1 MGNDVTDAGD
11 KFRKLSQQL
20 VAAGDEVVGELER
33 MAASLHKACQER
45 DEWRRR
51 CEPFCDELEQLRQ
64 QLATSREEWA
74 DERKRRIE
82 WQDTAY
88 AAFRLIDAINGNVL
102 NRNHVTADT
111 CSSQVVKARVK
122 LRTLLARRAALED
135 SFALID
141 RLTQEEGCSVT
152 LLGANPEFDGPDYAV
167 LCSGEWTGWHE
178 ERYEGATLNDALRAA
193 ADAKSSRLPE
203 NYPPRVQQTAG
214 LAIDAGV
221 GSGKFT
227 ATNQPPLSAVL
238 RVKDD
243 KNV

>member
-1 MGNDVTDAGD
+1 MLDFNSVPPVAIPTGGD
-11 KFRKLSQQL
+11 LNQQ
-20 VAAGDEVVGELER
+20 R
-33 MAASLHKACQER
+33 
-45 DEWRRR
+45 
-51 CEPFCDELEQLRQ
+51 
-64 QLATSREEWA
+64 
-74 DERKRRIE
+74 
-82 WQDTAY
+82 
-88 AAFRLIDAINGNVL
+88 DAI
-102 NRNHVTADT
+102 RAD
-111 CSSQVVKARVK
+111 
-122 LRTLLARRAALED
+122 LLARHLPGGIRIIPKFDDIQERWTLRVERMHHGNLKV
-135 SFALID
+135 SVID
-141 RLTQEEGCSVT
+141 
-152 LLGANPEFDGPDYAV
+152 AEFVDGPDYAV